1 MKFLTILLIID
12 FTIGITLVY
21 QYEQGNLSSVDPNIC
36 EEGRLYSLWGVKWN
50 NFPIRYYLDSSIPN
64 KFIDIMDESFE
75 VWDEIT
81 SENIFEKVSSINLM
95 NLEISFL
102 ETSGQYVLGETTV
115 YELNSPGII
124 SFSTLNLSPSK
135 DWKILDFSCQLMPIN
150 HPGPYDIQSVMVHEL
165 GHVLGLDHT
174 RDEFTTMHDY
184 YIGSFQKTLSQGE
197 IDGFHAI
204 YGF

>member
-1 MKFLTILLIID
+1 M
-12 FTIGITLVY
+12 
-21 QYEQGNLSSVDPNIC
+21 
-36 EEGRLYSLWGVKWN
+36 
-50 NFPIRYYLDSSIPN
+50 
-64 KFIDIMDESFE
+64 
-75 VWDEIT
+75 
-81 SENIFEKVSSINLM
+81 
-95 NLEISFL
+95 
-102 ETSGQYVLGETTV
+102 
-115 YELNSPGII
+115 
-124 SFSTLNLSPSK
+124 
-135 DWKILDFSCQLMPIN
+135 LDFSCRLMPLN